1 MSIKNNTTSLQNL
14 LNAVNALPEA
24 GGSIVTETDPTVPAW
39 AKAAEK
45 PTYTAQEVG
54 ALPDTTAIPSIEGL
68 ASEQYVDTAIDE
80 IDVLTNEEIAEICG
94 STVGNLTVVDQDAIA
109 EQVVDT
115 LMEEL
120 PTNQALVDNVAEKV
134 PLVKVAEQPTF
145 VDSKDE
151 MTDTSKM
158 YVLTTDGMFYAHKT
172 VVIPGET
179 TTTYPNQLVASKVE
193 LNKRYS
199 GSSQSTTVKQGYFVT
214 DYIAVPN
221 YASISPYN
229 MRLNWE
235 VPYSTA
241 TDVKIVYFNTS
252 KSYLG
257 MSYIAA
263 ANTAAANGTTTT
275 DLRTFS
281 TGGTPPTISAVA
293 YVRIQLAVN
302 SSMASLTAADIA
314 NLTITFDAVYETEST
329 ESVTT
334 TEWSSTGI
342 AYNQPADYEDRV
354 IELETKTANNS
365 ADINVIKQKI
375 ANIES
380 GETST
385 VIPDWWEDEVAD
397 TIAKIKALQVGR
409 NCITFPFF
417 SDNHQRNGYAGVL
430 IKRVMD
436 ECHIPYCFFGG
447 DGIANGYFGDETDE
461 AMRAQDAK
469 FDAVTA
475 AIPEGRFCRAIGNH
489 EYYWKPSSSE
499 THYYTADQVYE
510 VFLRQDTL
518 TQSKEFGGDTYYYV
532 EDKASKVRF
541 IVMDMNTLDDAAQ
554 ITWLQNVALHFNED
568 GWAVVLIGHQPV
580 TEHYATV
587 INGAAEARNALKNYI
602 GGSEA
607 HKADVVGWWCG
618 HVHRDRIFDGTA
630 ANPGYNGSTDP
641 ETDAAT
647 GDPIAETLPWK
658 TVSIISD
665 NTSIG
670 YGGIKHA
677 IDNSD
682 QSHAIDFVTI
692 NKSTRIVNLTR
703 LGFGNDRSFTY

>member
-1 MSIKNNTTSLQNL
+1 MNNL
-14 LNAVNALPEA
+14 
-24 GGSIVTETDPTVPAW
+24 
-39 AKAAEK
+39 
-45 PTYTAQEVG
+45 
-54 ALPDTTAIPSIEGL
+54 
-68 ASEQYVDTAIDE
+68 
-80 IDVLTNEEIAEICG
+80 
-94 STVGNLTVVDQDAIA
+94 
-109 EQVVDT
+109 
-115 LMEEL
+115 
-120 PTNQALVDNVAEKV
+120 
-134 PLVKVAEQPTF
+134 
-145 VDSKDE
+145 
-151 MTDTSKM
+151 
-158 YVLTTDGMFYAHKT
+158 
-172 VVIPGET
+172 
-179 TTTYPNQLVASKVE
+179 
-193 LNKRYS
+193 
-199 GSSQSTTVKQGYFVT
+199 
-214 DYIAVPN
+214 
-221 YASISPYN
+221 
-229 MRLNWE
+229 
-235 VPYSTA
+235 
-241 TDVKIVYFNTS
+241 
-252 KSYLG
+252 
-257 MSYIAA
+257 
-263 ANTAAANGTTTT
+263 
-275 DLRTFS
+275 
-281 TGGTPPTISAVA
+281 
-293 YVRIQLAVN
+293 
-302 SSMASLTAADIA
+302 
-314 NLTITFDAVYETEST
+314 
-329 ESVTT
+329 
-334 TEWSSTGI
+334 
-342 AYNQPADYEDRV
+342 
-354 IELETKTANNS
+354 
-365 ADINVIKQKI
+365 
-375 ANIES
+375 ES
-380 GETST
+380 GEVAT
-385 VIPDWWEDEVAD
+385 VIPEWWEDEVAD

-409 NCITFPFF
+409 NCVTFPFF

-554 ITWLQNVALHFNED
+554 ITWLQNVALHFDED

-602 GGSEA
+602 NGSEA

-618 HVHRDRIFDGTA
+618 HVHRDRIFEGTA

-692 NKSTRIVNLTR
+692 NKSTRTVNLTR

>member
-1 MSIKNNTTSLQNL
+1 MPTEKRLLGVDGVKQIAAEVYGIIAAHNTGENSHDNLKTRISDLENSIDSFATEDYVD
-14 LNAVNALPEA
+14 NAV
-24 GGSIVTETDPTVPAW
+24 
-39 AKAAEK
+39 
-45 PTYTAQEVG
+45 
-54 ALPDTTAIPSIEGL
+54 
-68 ASEQYVDTAIDE
+68 DE
-80 IDVLTNEEIAEICG
+80 IGVLSEEEIAEICG
-94 STVGNLTVVDQDAIA
+94 STVGNLTVIDQDAVA
-109 EQVVDT
+109 GQVVDT

-120 PTNQALVDNVAEKV
+120 PANQVLVDNVAEKV
-134 PLVKVAEQPTF
+134 PIVKVAEQPTF
-145 VDSKDE
+145 VDSVDE
-151 MTDTSKM
+151 MIDTNKA
-158 YVLTTDGMFYAHKT
+158 YVLNSDGMFYSYK
-172 VVIPGET
+172 VVTIPGET
-179 TTTYPNQLVASKVE
+179 TTTYPNQLVPGAAE

-199 GSSQSTTVKQGYFVT
+199 GSSQSTTTKTGYFVT
-214 DYIAVPN
+214 DYIAVPDF
-221 YASISPYN
+221 ASVTPYN
-229 MRLNWE
+229 ARLDWE
-235 VPYSTA
+235 VPFSVA
-241 TDVKIVYFNTS
+241 TDVKIVFFNSS

-263 ANTAAANGTTTT
+263 VNTSVSSGATTI
-275 DLRTFS
+275 DLRTQS
-281 TGGTPPTISAVA
+281 TGGTAPTISEVA
-293 YVRIQLAVN
+293 YVRLQLAIN
-302 SSMASLTAADIA
+302 SSMASLTASDIE
-314 NLTITFDAVYETEST
+314 NLTITFDAVFETEST

-334 TEWSSTGI
+334 QTWSSTGI

-354 IELETKTANNS
+354 ISLEANVANNTG
-365 ADINVIKQKI
+365 
-375 ANIES
+375 NITLLQERMNNLES
-380 GETST
+380 GEVAT
-385 VIPDWWEDEVAD
+385 VIPEWWEDEVAD
-397 TIAKIKALQVGR
+397 TIAKVKALQVGR
-409 NCITFPFF
+409 NCVTFPFF

-436 ECHIPYCFFGG
+436 ECHIPHCFFGG

-554 ITWLQNVALHFNED
+554 ITWLQNVALHFDED

-587 INGAAEARNALKNYI
+587 INGAAEARTALKNYI
-602 GGSEA
+602 NGSEA

-618 HVHRDRIFDGTA
+618 HVHRDRIFEGTA

-692 NKSTRIVNLTR
+692 NKSTRTVNLTR